1 MKLGELVD
9 FLGWLLSP
17 KLTPGSCLEDVL
29 QTESVSCAA
38 NSWGL
43 QTQSLPEGTGPCF
56 EAVSHF
62 KRMKS
67 NRRQTLDTTDAQQ
80 SIDAS
85 EEEQIKVG
93 EQRQDQGQPGLYIH
107 NKV

>member
-1 MKLGELVD
+1 
-9 FLGWLLSP
+9 
-17 KLTPGSCLEDVL
+17 
-29 QTESVSCAA
+29 
-38 NSWGL
+38 
-43 QTQSLPEGTGPCF
+43 
-56 EAVSHF
+56 
-62 KRMKS
+62 MKS